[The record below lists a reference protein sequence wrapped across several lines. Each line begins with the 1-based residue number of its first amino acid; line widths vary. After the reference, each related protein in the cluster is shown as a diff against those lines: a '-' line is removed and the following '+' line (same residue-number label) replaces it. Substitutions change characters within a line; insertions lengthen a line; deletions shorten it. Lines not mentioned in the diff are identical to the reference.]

1 MPSLWD
7 GKASTASRCR
17 GSASAAASSRV
28 SVWWSAGTTCLPWRS
43 RSGRCPRRA
52 AGATWGLALRELRL
66 QEPPG
71 QCRLRQQVEL
81 PDLRHAEVGRCGVEW
96 RHLPLQP
103 YWPAAAAARPAVG
116 PCIRPVPADGREGPG
131 RAGRR
136 PRPAGRLALLEPR
149 VQEPHGQRRFR
160 EQVEL
165 PDVPHAE
172 ARYVRRDLL
181 PDQPAWRLAVPELV
195 LQEPHQRRV
204 R

>member
-81 PDLRHAEVGRCGVEW
+81 PDLRHAEVGRCAVEW
-96 RHLPLQP
+96 RHRPLQLC
-103 YWPAAAAARPAVG
+103 WPAAAAARPAIG
-116 PCIRPVPADGREGPG
+116 PCIRPVPADGRAGQG
-131 RAGRR
+131 RAGW
-136 PRPAGRLALLEPR
+136 PRPAGRLALLELR
-149 VQEPHGQRRFR
+149 VQEPQGQRRIR
-160 EQVEL
+160 EQDEL
-165 PDVPHAE
+165 PCLLRAQ
-172 ARYVRRDLL
+172 AR
-181 PDQPAWRLAVPELV
+181 
-195 LQEPHQRRV
+195 
-204 R
+204 